1 MTVDLLFK
9 RLTGSPVEY
18 IAHSIIGEDTAVV
31 KFTGEFEGAP
41 IIWNATIVA
50 LNARS
55 AQSEAQYIEIATV
68 EHHGENSLTIEIGL
82 FVTKIDEPTVIKV
95 IKMIRQ
101 YKNLSRG
108 RHEFSGA
115 NK

>member
-1 MTVDLLFK
+1 MTIDLLFK
-9 RLTGSPVEY
+9 RLTESPVEY
-18 IAHSIIGEDTAVV
+18 IADSIIGEDSAVV
-31 KFTGEFEGAP
+31 KFTGEFEGEP
-41 IIWNATIVA
+41 VIWNAMIVA
-50 LNARS
+50 LNARPS
-55 AQSEAQYIEIATV
+55 QSTTQYIEIAPL
-68 EHHGENSLTIEIGL
+68 EHHGKNSLDVKIGL